1 MSTSNGF
8 LQIIN
13 EFTNI
18 RRNSSSCI
26 DLIFTDQPSLVTN
39 NGVHASLHS
48 SRHHQIIHCTFNLNI
63 VYPPL
68 YQRLLWNYKRA
79 DFTIIQKALELV
91 NWGRLLGN
99 KNVDSQVLILNEI
112 ILKVFRNFVSNNYVS
127 CDDKDPVWMN
137 KSIKSKIKAK
147 NKLYQVYVKKGRQE
161 TDFCAFGKSVRN
173 LNDLILQIK
182 TSYYKSLMIQHSSQ
196 KRIGPY

>member
-13 EFTNI
+13 ESTTI

-39 NGVHASLHS
+39 NGVHASVHS
-48 SRHHQIIHCTFNLNI
+48 HCYHQSYTVLLICKKTDVSNI
-63 VYPPL
+63 PKALQSVNWD
-68 YQRLLWNYKRA
+68 RLL
-79 DFTIIQKALELV
+79 D
-91 NWGRLLGN
+91 N
-99 KNVDSQVLILNEI
+99 KNLDCQVLILNET
-112 ILKVFRNFVSNNYVS
+112 ILNIFRNFVPNNYVS

-137 KSIKSKIKAK
+137 ESIKSKIKAK